1 MPKYKNRNKAPNV
14 VGGGVAI
21 PLGNNLY
28 YMAGRKH
35 ETGGIDVGRDLEVE
49 DGEIMQMRN
58 NDVRVFSAQPI
69 INGHSPAE
77 LVRYG
82 GNPNDVFNAQERYK
96 DRNRINDDGSRY
108 KCGGRKKRLFGSDEQ
123 RTDAITD
130 YRPVVPEAVERVV
143 RGTPWSQL
151 SSNERNEI
159 KILEKRWK
167 NNAPLE
173 IVSPEFDIIS
183 GVRAAFNAGN
193 SLLKSIV
200 GNTAETAAYTAAP
213 ELSLVSLPA
222 NIIRGKIDKALN
234 NTKQKTLPAISS
246 ATNTTATSRKIN
258 EVNVLESS
266 GKVTRLPA
274 TTPTQADK
282 NREWI
287 RRFNKWNKR
296 YGYPPVDLNLSM
308 TPNELDA
315 AVQNRLIEH
324 NTFVRGVKDV
334 KGEQRENL
342 NNILVSQGIE
352 PTRDNRLKYMATRFS
367 PPTGAGRAKF
377 KPRYAEEG
385 PIYTSNSLH
394 TGNSYA
400 TPIHRGEMPGGI
412 VVVRRPVDFS
422 SPNRNDWIYNAD
434 IPFDNQE
441 SVNYSRFG
449 LPYLMETGRSLNSDL
464 TKGININ
471 YDDIKERFRKQY
483 RLPVNN
489 SNNDVIIGNYNT
501 TVTNELNEKLNLVND
516 YANKL
521 GIKYKP
527 RFNVFSKNDITAATE
542 ARLMEDYIYNA
553 QHLEYLRNQIGDG
566 NVVDPILYDD
576 YKTLERKLNQ
586 ISSRR
591 YRENKKKD
599 LEKVYKQ
606 TTKNDIA
613 RQYVQYTNNLSNI
626 ESQMKQYGVAPNNIF
641 YDNDINNPETYGTN
655 MFTTENLKTTTR
667 NSPKKDVYQ
676 HMIFRGRIGEQGLEP
691 INIITPFAEENI
703 SRMHWGDY
711 TPGLSR
717 NTKKVG
723 GMKRNIKRNGGIV
736 SINGNVKD
744 GLIYWANPSTGGRH
758 KAAVGTRM
766 LGLDRTIAVL
776 NQSRISGV
784 KPTNKQVDK
793 PKENTKPEPI
803 AEPKR
808 NSSVSLSDISD
819 TGAGIGIGGMTAYGL
834 YKLGTNPKVTQGVER
849 GLTVA
854 ADKIQSRMD
863 KANKYYTAPREV
875 IDRYNRMKINRIN
888 RGFQSIRDK
897 AVSLALEEVDEPV
910 ANTSTRTNIP
920 SKFRTRVNQVVD
932 RINGSETARNIAS
945 RFKTGAKNFGK
956 FMDRIGRDA
965 SSKLKGVGYIG
976 IIDDLIKNFNATEK
990 DDRQQRLNLY
1000 YSIGDISFLKDG
1012 DLTDKDMVRCGGK
1025 RKKADLGTSNNDR
1038 TLSTPLFSL
1047 FGPRYDRVL
1056 EINYG
1061 DNGVVNSYNGID
1073 RDLGNPSAGFRDNLN
1088 NGYYDMGIDYFNNRR
1103 YNYTRPTDDT
1113 VAEEV
1118 TNSAEVAPR
1127 RRVATSPAPNSLGAA
1142 PTPLSSEPIP
1152 LTIPA
1157 SNAPVPTINQKSV
1170 EALRTPS
1177 TTDDGHYA
1185 GMFGPITATDWIS
1198 LGGNL
1203 LGSLGSWFAGRANP
1217 EFNYIEPDR
1226 PIMEQPVRMVTTY
1239 NNRPQIA
1246 NIEQNVR
1253 RSMRDISGNTGS
1265 SRAALQ
1271 RMQRVRNA
1279 GTQGINQLEAEKENI
1294 ETQLRN
1300 ADAANRQRVRAR
1312 NVSAYN
1318 EYLSQRN
1325 RLRNAKNTIDYENK
1339 MRRINNNVG
1348 LINNLNISLQD
1359 FLKGINQRNQFNNT
1373 LGYLR
1378 GASPNVDDRI
1388 FRDMGVN
1395 FSRMFNTNNR

>member
-1 MPKYKNRNKAPNV
+1 MLKYKNRIKAPNV

-28 YMAGRKH
+28 YMSGRKH

-96 DRNRINDDGSRY
+96 YRNRINDDGSRY
-108 KCGGRKKRLFGSDEQ
+108 KCGGRKKRPFGSDEQ

-130 YRPVVPEAVERVV
+130 YRPSEQDINTPNYVKQNYFNEYV
-143 RGTPWSQL
+143 RT
-151 SSNERNEI
+151 RNRH
-159 KILEKRWK
+159 L
-167 NNAPLE
+167 NALKG
-173 IVSPEFDIIS
+173 IGQVFDPF
-183 GVRAAFNAGN
+183 G
-193 SLLKSIV
+193 
-200 GNTAETAAYTAAP
+200 
-213 ELSLVSLPA
+213 
-222 NIIRGKIDKALN
+222 
-234 NTKQKTLPAISS
+234 AISVIDGF
-246 ATNTTATSRKIN
+246 AHIAN
-258 EVNVLESS
+258 
-266 GKVTRLPA
+266 G
-274 TTPTQADK
+274 
-282 NREWI
+282 
-287 RRFNKWNKR
+287 R
-296 YGYPPVDLNLSM
+296 YS
-308 TPNELDA
+308 DA
-315 AVQNRLIEH
+315 ALSFIQAIPLAGKF
-324 NTFVRGVKDV
+324 TF
-334 KGEQRENL
+334 
-342 NNILVSQGIE
+342 
-352 PTRDNRLKYMATRFS
+352 
-367 PPTGAGRAKF
+367 
-377 KPRYAEEG
+377 
-385 PIYTSNSLH
+385 
-394 TGNSYA
+394 
-400 TPIHRGEMPGGI
+400 
-412 VVVRRPVDFS
+412 
-422 SPNRNDWIYNAD
+422 
-434 IPFDNQE
+434 
-441 SVNYSRFG
+441 
-449 LPYLMETGRSLNSDL
+449 
-464 TKGININ
+464 
-471 YDDIKERFRKQY
+471 
-483 RLPVNN
+483 
-489 SNNDVIIGNYNT
+489 
-501 TVTNELNEKLNLVND
+501 
-516 YANKL
+516 
-521 GIKYKP
+521 
-527 RFNVFSKNDITAATE
+527 
-542 ARLMEDYIYNA
+542 
-553 QHLEYLRNQIGDG
+553 
-566 NVVDPILYDD
+566 
-576 YKTLERKLNQ
+576 
-586 ISSRR
+586 
-591 YRENKKKD
+591 
-599 LEKVYKQ
+599 
-606 TTKNDIA
+606 
-613 RQYVQYTNNLSNI
+613 LSNI
-626 ESQMKQYGVAPNNIF
+626 GKATRPKKWQQQLSRYANRDNFDRAVDEGYNRIINNLYNLSRQKNINSQVWDNAYDLHLINATRRGTRKAVNNINRIENF
-641 YDNDINNPETYGTN
+641 QTAGRGILSSEDIINGFVDDNTEKEKNKMGGLNRDKDYGSKKKPYPKVKSSDFAGSGRSYPIPTKADAIDALRLAGLHGRNDVKAKVYRKYPE
-655 MFTTENLKTTTR
+655 LK
-667 NSPKKDVYQ
+667 
-676 HMIFRGRIGEQGLEP
+676 
-691 INIITPFAEENI
+691 
-703 SRMHWGDY
+703 
-711 TPGLSR
+711 
-717 NTKKVG
+717 
-723 GMKRNIKRNGGIV
+723 KRNGGIV

-758 KAAVGTRM
+758 KAAIGTRM
-766 LGLDRTIAVL
+766 LGLDRTMAVL

-784 KPTNKQVDK
+784 KPTSRQVDK
-793 PKENTKPEPI
+793 SKEDTKPEPI
-803 AEPKR
+803 TEQKR
-808 NSSVSLSDISD
+808 NSSISLSDISD

-834 YKLGTNPKVTQGVER
+834 YKLGTNPKVTQGIER
-849 GLTVA
+849 GLTA
-854 ADKIQSRMD
+854 ATDKIQARMD

-888 RGFQSIRDK
+888 RGLQSIRDK

-910 ANTSTRTNIP
+910 TNTPTRSNTP
-920 SKFRTRVNQVVD
+920 SKFRTRINQVAD
-932 RINGSETARNIAS
+932 KINGSETARNIAS

-956 FMDRIGRDA
+956 FMDRISRDA
-965 SSKLKGVGYIG
+965 SSKFKGIGYIG
-976 IIDDLIKNFNATEK
+976 IIGDLIRNFNATEE
-990 DDRQQRLNLY
+990 DDRQQRLNIY
-1000 YSIGDISFLKDG
+1000 RMTGDYSILKDG
-1012 DLTDKDMVRCGGK
+1012 DIPNYPTGKDMVRCGGK
-1025 RKKADLGTSNNDR
+1025 RKKADLGTSSNDR

-1061 DNGVVNSYNGID
+1061 DNGAVNSYNGID
-1073 RDLGNPSAGFRDNLN
+1073 RDLGNPSAGFRGNLN

-1113 VAEEV
+1113 NVEEV
-1118 TNSAEVAPR
+1118 TNPTEVAPR
-1127 RRVATSPAPNSLGAA
+1127 RRVATSPAPNPLGAA

-1185 GMFGPITATDWIS
+1185 GMFGPVTATDWIS

-1217 EFNYIEPDR
+1217 EFNYTEPDR

-1246 NIEQNVR
+1246 NIEQTVR

-1395 FSRMFNTNNR
+1395 FSRMFNTNRR